1 MNRCLTKKLGVAVL
15 LCVLAG
21 SAFAEM
27 GMYLKGGLGY
37 TSRNMLIDTDKPNV
51 SNGSGSPSYGGS
63 GFPSYGGSGSSGVS
77 DSSNLFPAIPSF
89 VSSKLFGITAVFGI
103 EPFLDSGNAFVRA
116 LSFEFSLDLAFGKG
130 KLSGFPESVSAFA
143 VTPGVMAVYS
153 HRFDVGLKP
162 YGGVGF
168 SVPIQRVSGIKDT
181 FQAWCD
187 DNISYTNFDVDV
199 DMEDSSIKVGFNF
212 DVMAGLAYEVTE
224 KIAPYI
230 EFGLGF
236 GSSFA
241 FDVRGGVMYR
251 LGGGSS
257 SSSGGGDSASAPAG
271 EAGE

>member
-1 MNRCLTKKLGVAVL
+1 M
-15 LCVLAG
+15 
-21 SAFAEM
+21 
-27 GMYLKGGLGY
+27 
-37 TSRNMLIDTDKPNV
+37 
-51 SNGSGSPSYGGS
+51 
-63 GFPSYGGSGSSGVS
+63 
-77 DSSNLFPAIPSF
+77 
-89 VSSKLFGITAVFGI
+89 
-103 EPFLDSGNAFVRA
+103 
-116 LSFEFSLDLAFGKG
+116 
-130 KLSGFPESVSAFA
+130 
-143 VTPGVMAVYS
+143 
-153 HRFDVGLKP
+153 
-162 YGGVGF
+162 
-168 SVPIQRVSGIKDT
+168 PIQRVSGIKDT
-181 FQAWCD
+181 FQAFFD
-187 DNISYTNFDVDV
+187 DLPNSNTNYDV

>member
-1 MNRCLTKKLGVAVL
+1 MNRCLAKKFGAAVL
-15 LCVLAG
+15 LCALAG

-27 GMYLKGGLGY
+27 GMYMKGGLGY
-37 TSRNMLIDTDKPNV
+37 TSRNMLVDELEISVTS
-51 SNGSGSPSYGGS
+51 SNGGSS
-63 GFPSYGGSGSSGVS
+63 FPSYGGSSNTVSS
-77 DSSNLFPAIPSF
+77 PAFPSF

-103 EPFLDSGNAFVRA
+103 EPFLDSGNAFVRG

-130 KLSGFPESVSAFA
+130 DFTGFPESVSAFA
-143 VTPGVMAVYS
+143 VTPGVMAVYGY
-153 HRFDVGLKP
+153 RFDVGLKP

-168 SVPIQRVSGIKDT
+168 SVPIQRIGGIKDT
-181 FQAWCD
+181 VQAYFD
-187 DNISYTNFDVDV
+187 DLSNNYIDYDVDI
-199 DMEDSSIKVGFNF
+199 EDSSIKVGFNV
-212 DVMAGLAYEVTE
+212 DMMAGVAYEVTE

-257 SSSGGGDSASAPAG
+257 GGGDSASAPAG
-271 EAGE
+271 ETGE

>member
-1 MNRCLTKKLGVAVL
+1 MNRCLTKKLGAAVL
-15 LCVLAG
+15 LCALAG

-77 DSSNLFPAIPSF
+77 DSSNLFPAIPAF

-130 KLSGFPESVSAFA
+130 DLSGFPESVSAFA

-181 FQAWCD
+181 FQAFLD
-187 DNISYTNFDVDV
+187 DLSNSYTNFDV
-199 DMEDSSIKVGFNF
+199 DMEDSSIKVGFNV

>member
-1 MNRCLTKKLGVAVL
+1 MNRCLTKKLGAAVL
-15 LCVLAG
+15 LCALAG

-37 TSRNMLIDTDKPNV
+37 SSRPMGVDVGEGSVKTVTSVP
-51 SNGSGSPSYGGS
+51 GSSPST
-63 GFPSYGGSGSSGVS
+63 S
-77 DSSNLFPAIPSF
+77 DSSVFITSIAP
-89 VSSKLFGITAVFGI
+89 SKLFGITAVFGI
-103 EPFLDSGNAFVRA
+103 EPFLDSGNVFARG

-130 KLSGFPESVSAFA
+130 KLSDFPESVSAFA
-143 VTPGVMAVYS
+143 VTPGVMAVYGY
-153 HRFDVGLKP
+153 RFDVGLKP

-168 SVPIQRVSGIKDT
+168 SVPIQRVSGIADVIPGSSDIDIKDST
-181 FQAWCD
+181 
-187 DNISYTNFDVDV
+187 V
-199 DMEDSSIKVGFNF
+199 KVGFNV

-230 EFGLGF
+230 EFGVGF

-257 SSSGGGDSASAPAG
+257 NSSGGGDSASAPAG

>member
-1 MNRCLTKKLGVAVL
+1 MNRCLAKKLGAAVL
-15 LCVLAG
+15 LCALAG

-37 TSRNMLIDTDKPNV
+37 TSRDMLIDTDEPEINT
-51 SNGSGSPSYGGS
+51 SYGSGSVD
-63 GFPSYGGSGSSGVS
+63 VS
-77 DSSNLFPAIPSF
+77 DAFNMPAIPSL

-103 EPFLDSGNAFVRA
+103 EPFLDSGNAFVRG

-130 KLSGFPESVSAFA
+130 ELSGFPESVSAFA
-143 VTPGVMAVYS
+143 VTPGVMAVYGY
-153 HRFDVGLKP
+153 RFDAGLKP

-187 DNISYTNFDVDV
+187 DNISSYTNFDADV

>member
-1 MNRCLTKKLGVAVL
+1 MNRCLTKKLGAAVL
-15 LCVLAG
+15 LCALAG

-37 TSRNMLIDTDKPNV
+37 TSRPMGVDV
-51 SNGSGSPSYGGS
+51 GEGSVKTVTSVPGSSPST
-63 GFPSYGGSGSSGVS
+63 S
-77 DSSNLFPAIPSF
+77 DSSVFITSIAP
-89 VSSKLFGITAVFGI
+89 SKLFGITVVFGI
-103 EPFLDSGNAFVRA
+103 EPFLDSGNVFARG

-130 KLSGFPESVSAFA
+130 DINYPQSVSAFA
-143 VTPGVMAVYS
+143 VTPGVMAVS
-153 HRFDVGLKP
+153 GARFDNGLKL
-162 YGGVGF
+162 YTGVGF

-181 FQAWCD
+181 VQAYYD
-187 DNISYTNFDVDV
+187 DLSDPYTNSDV
-199 DMEDSSIKVGFNF
+199 DMEDSSIKVGFNV

-230 EFGLGF
+230 EFGLEF

>member
-1 MNRCLTKKLGVAVL
+1 MNRCLTKKLGAAVL
-15 LCVLAG
+15 LCALAG

-27 GMYLKGGLGY
+27 DMYLKGGLGY
-37 TSRNMLIDTDKPNV
+37 SSRPMGVDVGEGSVKTVTSVP
-51 SNGSGSPSYGGS
+51 GSSPST
-63 GFPSYGGSGSSGVS
+63 S
-77 DSSNLFPAIPSF
+77 DSSVFITSIAP
-89 VSSKLFGITAVFGI
+89 SKLFGITAVFGI
-103 EPFLDSGNAFVRA
+103 EPFLDSGNVFARG

-143 VTPGVMAVYS
+143 VTPGVMAVYGA
-153 HRFDVGLKP
+153 RFDNGLKP

-181 FQAWCD
+181 VQAYYD
-187 DNISYTNFDVDV
+187 DLSDPYTNYDVDI
-199 DMEDSSIKVGFNF
+199 EDSSIKVGFNL
-212 DVMAGLAYEVTE
+212 DWMAGLAYEVTE

-230 EFGLGF
+230 EFGLEF

-257 SSSGGGDSASAPAG
+257 NSSGGGDSASAPAG

>member
-1 MNRCLTKKLGVAVL
+1 MNRCLAKKLGAAVL
-15 LCVLAG
+15 LCALAG

-37 TSRNMLIDTDKPNV
+37 TYRQMGVDAEGSVKSVTSILYQEPTKTDVPLDI
-51 SNGSGSPSYGGS
+51 SAAAP
-63 GFPSYGGSGSSGVS
+63 
-77 DSSNLFPAIPSF
+77 
-89 VSSKLFGITAVFGI
+89 SKLFGITAVFGI

-130 KLSGFPESVSAFA
+130 EIGYPESVSAFA
-143 VTPGVMAVYS
+143 VTPGVMAVYGY
-153 HRFDVGLKP
+153 RFDVGLKP

-168 SVPIQRVSGIKDT
+168 SVPIQRIGGIKDT
-181 FQAWCD
+181 VQAFHD
-187 DNISYTNFDVDV
+187 DLSNNYIDYDVDI
-199 DMEDSSIKVGFNF
+199 EDSSIKVGFNV
-212 DVMAGLAYEVTE
+212 DVAAGLAYEVTE

-257 SSSGGGDSASAPAG
+257 GGGDSASALAG
-271 EAGE
+271 ETGE

>member
-1 MNRCLTKKLGVAVL
+1 MNRCLTKKLGAAVL
-15 LCVLAG
+15 LCALAG

-37 TSRNMLIDTDKPNV
+37 RSRPMGVDVGEGSVKTVTSVP
-51 SNGSGSPSYGGS
+51 GSSPST
-63 GFPSYGGSGSSGVS
+63 S
-77 DSSNLFPAIPSF
+77 DSSVFITSIAP
-89 VSSKLFGITAVFGI
+89 SKLFGITAVFGI
-103 EPFLDSGNAFVRA
+103 EPFLDSGNAFVRG
-116 LSFEFSLDLAFGKG
+116 LSFEFSLDLVFGKG
-130 KLSGFPESVSAFA
+130 EFSLYPESVSAFA
-143 VTPGVMAVYS
+143 VTPGVMAVYGY
-153 HRFDVGLKP
+153 RFDVGLKP
-162 YGGVGF
+162 YDGVGF

-181 FQAWCD
+181 VQAWLHD
-187 DNISYTNFDVDV
+187 SNPYTNSDV
-199 DMEDSSIKVGFNF
+199 DMEDSSIKVGFNV
-212 DVMAGLAYEVTE
+212 DMMAGLAYEVTE

-230 EFGLGF
+230 EFGVGF

>member
-1 MNRCLTKKLGVAVL
+1 MNRCLTKKLGAAVL
-15 LCVLAG
+15 LCALAG

-130 KLSGFPESVSAFA
+130 DLSGFPESVSAFA
-143 VTPGVMAVYS
+143 VTPGVMA
-153 HRFDVGLKP
+153 
-162 YGGVGF
+162 GV
-168 SVPIQRVSGIKDT
+168 
-181 FQAWCD
+181 
-187 DNISYTNFDVDV
+187 
-199 DMEDSSIKVGFNF
+199 
-212 DVMAGLAYEVTE
+212 AYEVTE

-230 EFGLGF
+230 EFGVGF

-257 SSSGGGDSASAPAG
+257 NSSGGGDSASAPAG

>member
-1 MNRCLTKKLGVAVL
+1 MNRCLAKKLGAAVL
-15 LCVLAG
+15 LCALAG

-37 TSRNMLIDTDKPNV
+37 TARDMSTSAEGDMESVTSIPGQSPSV
-51 SNGSGSPSYGGS
+51 SNLSIIIP
-63 GFPSYGGSGSSGVS
+63 FPV
-77 DSSNLFPAIPSF
+77 P
-89 VSSKLFGITAVFGI
+89 SKLFGITAVFGI
-103 EPFLDSGNAFVRA
+103 EPFTDSGNGFARAFA
-116 LSFEFSLDLAFGKG
+116 IEFSLDLAFGKG
-130 KLSGFPESVSAFA
+130 EIGYPESVSAFA
-143 VTPGVMAVYS
+143 VTPGVMAVYGY
-153 HRFDVGLKP
+153 RFDVGLKP

-168 SVPIQRVSGIKDT
+168 SVPIQRIGGIKDT
-181 FQAWCD
+181 VQAYYD
-187 DNISYTNFDVDV
+187 DLSVPYTNYDVDI
-199 DMEDSSIKVGFNF
+199 EDSSIKVGFNF

>member
-1 MNRCLTKKLGVAVL
+1 MNRCLTKKLGAAVL
-15 LCVLAG
+15 LCALAG

-37 TSRNMLIDTDKPNV
+37 TGRDMLVADMEIADYNWPGYVT
-51 SNGSGSPSYGGS
+51 
-63 GFPSYGGSGSSGVS
+63 S
-77 DSSNLFPAIPSF
+77 D
-89 VSSKLFGITAVFGI
+89 LFGITAVFGI
-103 EPFLDSGNAFVRA
+103 EPFTDSGNAFVRG

-130 KLSGFPESVSAFA
+130 ELSEFPESVSAFA
-143 VTPGVMAVYS
+143 ITPGVRALYGYA
-153 HRFDVGLKP
+153 FDIGLRL

-168 SVPIQRVSGIKDT
+168 SVPIQRVSGIADVIPGSSDIDIKDST
-181 FQAWCD
+181 
-187 DNISYTNFDVDV
+187 V
-199 DMEDSSIKVGFNF
+199 KVGFNV
-212 DVMAGLAYEVTE
+212 DMMAGLAYEVTE

-230 EFGLGF
+230 EFGVRF

-257 SSSGGGDSASAPAG
+257 NSSGGGDSASAPAG

>member
-1 MNRCLTKKLGVAVL
+1 MNRCLAKKLGAAVL
-15 LCVLAG
+15 LCALAG

-37 TSRNMLIDTDKPNV
+37 TSRNMVVDAPEMSVN
-51 SNGSGSPSYGGS
+51 SSYGGS
-63 GFPSYGGSGSSGVS
+63 DSY
-77 DSSNLFPAIPSF
+77 NAPAIPAF
-89 VSSKLFGITAVFGI
+89 ASSNLFGITAVFGI
-103 EPFLDSGNAFVRA
+103 EPFLDSGNAFVRG

-130 KLSGFPESVSAFA
+130 DFGGFPESVSAFA

-153 HRFDVGLKP
+153 YRSDVGLKP

-168 SVPIQRVSGIKDT
+168 SVPIQRIGGIKDT
-181 FQAWCD
+181 VQAYFD
-187 DNISYTNFDVDV
+187 DLSNSYTNFDV

-271 EAGE
+271 ETGE

>member
-1 MNRCLTKKLGVAVL
+1 MNRCLAKKLGAAVL
-15 LCVLAG
+15 LCALAG

-37 TSRNMLIDTDKPNV
+37 TSRNMLVDELEISETS
-51 SNGSGSPSYGGS
+51 SNGGSSFSGGS
-63 GFPSYGGSGSSGVS
+63 DSY
-77 DSSNLFPAIPSF
+77 DLPAFPAF

-116 LSFEFSLDLAFGKG
+116 FAIEFSLDLAFGKG
-130 KLSGFPESVSAFA
+130 EIGYPESVSAFA
-143 VTPGVMAVYS
+143 VTPGVMAVYGY
-153 HRFDVGLKP
+153 RFDVGLKP

-168 SVPIQRVSGIKDT
+168 SVPIQRIGGIKDT
-181 FQAWCD
+181 VQAYFD
-187 DNISYTNFDVDV
+187 DLSNNYIDYDVDI
-199 DMEDSSIKVGFNF
+199 EDSSIKVGFNV
-212 DVMAGLAYEVTE
+212 DVMAGVAYEVTE

-257 SSSGGGDSASAPAG
+257 GGGDSASAPAG

>member
-1 MNRCLTKKLGVAVL
+1 MNRCLAKKLGAAVL
-15 LCVLAG
+15 LCALAG

-37 TSRNMLIDTDKPNV
+37 TSRQMGVDEEGSVKSVTSVPYQKPSV
-51 SNGSGSPSYGGS
+51 SVSPYSIS
-63 GFPSYGGSGSSGVS
+63 TFAP
-77 DSSNLFPAIPSF
+77 
-89 VSSKLFGITAVFGI
+89 SKLFGITAVFGI
-103 EPFLDSGNAFVRA
+103 EPFLDSGNAFVRG

-130 KLSGFPESVSAFA
+130 DLSEFPESVSAFA
-143 VTPGVMAVYS
+143 VTPGVMAVYGY
-153 HRFDVGLKP
+153 RFDVGLKP

-168 SVPIQRVSGIKDT
+168 SVPIQRIGGIKDT
-181 FQAWCD
+181 VQAFHD
-187 DNISYTNFDVDV
+187 DLSGPYTEYDVDI
-199 DMEDSSIKVGFNF
+199 EDSSIKVGFNV
-212 DVMAGLAYEVTE
+212 DVAAGLAYEVTE

-257 SSSGGGDSASAPAG
+257 GGGDSASAG
-271 EAGE
+271 ETGE

>member
-1 MNRCLTKKLGVAVL
+1 MNRCLTKKLGAAVL
-15 LCVLAG
+15 LCALAG

-37 TSRNMLIDTDKPNV
+37 SSRPMGVDVGEGSVKTVTSVP
-51 SNGSGSPSYGGS
+51 GSSPST
-63 GFPSYGGSGSSGVS
+63 S
-77 DSSNLFPAIPSF
+77 DSSVFITSIAP
-89 VSSKLFGITAVFGI
+89 SKLFGITAVFGI
-103 EPFLDSGNAFVRA
+103 EPFLDSGNVFARG

-130 KLSGFPESVSAFA
+130 KLSDFPEPVSTFA
-143 VTPGVMAVYS
+143 VTPGVMAVYGY
-153 HRFDVGLKP
+153 RFDVGLKP

-168 SVPIQRVSGIKDT
+168 SVPIQRVSGIADVIPGSSDIDIKDST
-181 FQAWCD
+181 
-187 DNISYTNFDVDV
+187 V
-199 DMEDSSIKVGFNF
+199 KVGFNV

-230 EFGLGF
+230 EFGVGF

-257 SSSGGGDSASAPAG
+257 NSSGGGDSASAPAG